1 MNAVSSPASAP
12 ASGISHVDALPPGTR
27 LAEFEILGLL
37 GVGGFGMVYKAFDHS
52 LHRAVA
58 IKEYMPSALAG
69 RSEGQSL
76 WVRSSSDQQTFH
88 AGLASFVGEARLLA
102 QFDHPSLVKVFR
114 FWEANNTAYM
124 VMPLYTGMT
133 FKQARAQM
141 RTPPSEAWLRKL
153 LWSVLGALRV
163 LHEGK
168 TLHRDISPDNIFL
181 QDNGPP
187 VLLDLGAARHAIND
201 QDRKHTAVLKVNYA
215 PIEQYSDGDED
226 LRQGPWSDLYSL
238 AAVMHGCLCN
248 DTPLPAT
255 LRSIRDRMVSFS
267 RVARTVKRQFG
278 VEYSAP
284 FVAAIAKSLALR
296 PADRPQSI
304 DEFLQIMEM
313 TTAPEGVEHFDFR
326 ADLGD
331 IWVEP
336 ADRPGPGQLTPTVDV
351 TSASQV
357 LGDRGEPAAQQQP
370 SAPRAGL
377 ADGPSQALLAAGAG
391 LGAATERPAAA
402 GTGGDAHGE
411 RGGDMG
417 GDTVMLAG
425 PDTVAADAGDTVFID
440 AGDTVA
446 ADDSRY
452 DAPEAPRKPGEH
464 GPGFAGKAAPEHR
477 ARHADRDAAARTSAK
492 PGRAGKRVPLVAWLA
507 VAVFAVVAAAGGLRW
522 AQGSKAPQDDII
534 TEMAEP
540 AAAPPAAAE
549 AMPVDAAAGALAADG
564 VASDA
569 AAAAAGPAAA
579 GASSAAAA
587 APAFVTAS
595 AAATKP
601 ARTAKRPAAE
611 PAPPPVIVQEEPPPP
626 PPPVVAEPKPRPPA
640 PRVLSPQESCA
651 DANFLSRPMCIHQ
664 ECQKPS
670 HASHP
675 ICVENRRRYEAEE
688 QRRRQTP
695 N

>member
-1 MNAVSSPASAP
+1 MTESPRQAP
-12 ASGISHVDALPPGTR
+12 ASGVSHIDALPPGTR
-27 LAEFEILGLL
+27 LAEFEILALL

-76 WVRSSSDQQTFH
+76 WVRSSADQQTFH
-88 AGLASFVGEARLLA
+88 AGLASFVDEARLLA

-124 VMPLYTGMT
+124 VMPLYSGMT
-133 FKQARAQM
+133 FKQARTQM
-141 RTPPSEAWLRKL
+141 RTPPPEVWLRKL
-153 LWSVLGALRV
+153 LWSVLDALRV
-163 LHEGK
+163 LHDGS

-215 PIEQYSDGDED
+215 PIEQYSDGDEE

-238 AAVMHGCLCN
+238 AAVMHGCLSN

-267 RVARTVKRQFG
+267 RIAKTVKRQFG

-284 FVAAIAKSLALR
+284 FVAAISQSLALR
-296 PADRPQSI
+296 PEDRPQSI
-304 DEFLQIMEM
+304 DAFLQAMEM
-313 TTAPEGVEHFDFR
+313 TSAPDDVQHFDFR
-326 ADLGD
+326 AELGD

-336 ADRPGPGQLTPTVDV
+336 ADQPGLDLLTPTVDV
-351 TSASQV
+351 TSAPQV
-357 LGDRGEPAAQQQP
+357 VAEMQAQ
-370 SAPRAGL
+370 A
-377 ADGPSQALLAAGAG
+377 
-391 LGAATERPAAA
+391 
-402 GTGGDAHGE
+402 
-411 RGGDMG
+411 RGGVDTAAVADDDDEARQAMGSG

-425 PDTVAADAGDTVFID
+425 PDTVAADSGDTVFID

-452 DAPEAPRKPGEH
+452 DDLVNRGPHGMTSRHGGEH
-464 GPGFAGKAAPEHR
+464 HSRPLERDVVRAAGKPVKT
-477 ARHADRDAAARTSAK
+477 ARRS
-492 PGRAGKRVPLVAWLA
+492 PLVAGLV
-507 VAVFAVVAAAGGLRW
+507 VAVVVLLASAAGLRW
-522 AQGSKAPQDDII
+522 AQSSKAPRDDII
-534 TEMAEP
+534 TEMADRPAAIAAVDAAPVQTAASVPAADTPTPSGPEGVGAVAAAVASAPPPAFVAASAARVPPRTSKRVVAEP
-540 AAAPPAAAE
+540 AAAPIVVRE
-549 AMPVDAAAGALAADG
+549 E
-564 VASDA
+564 
-569 AAAAAGPAAA
+569 
-579 GASSAAAA
+579 
-587 APAFVTAS
+587 FV
-595 AAATKP
+595 
-601 ARTAKRPAAE
+601 
-611 PAPPPVIVQEEPPPP
+611 PP
-626 PPPVVAEPKPRPPA
+626 PPPVVAEPKPKPA
-640 PRVLSPQESCA
+640 PPRTPSPQEACA

-670 HASHP
+670 QAGQS

-695 N
+695 Y

>member
-1 MNAVSSPASAP
+1 MTASSSTAP
-12 ASGISHVDALPPGTR
+12 ASGVSHIDALPPGTR

-69 RSEGQSL
+69 RSQGQSL
-76 WVRSSSDQQTFH
+76 WVRSSSDQQTFQT
-88 AGLASFVGEARLLA
+88 GLVSFVGEARLLA

-124 VMPLYTGMT
+124 VMPLYSGMT

-141 RTPPSEAWLRKL
+141 RTPPPEAWLRKL
-153 LWSVLGALRV
+153 LWSVLDALRV
-163 LHEGK
+163 LHDGN

-215 PIEQYSDGDED
+215 PIEQYSDGDEE

-238 AAVMHGCLCN
+238 AAVMHGCLTN

-267 RVARTVKRQFG
+267 RIAKTVKRQFG

-284 FVAAIAKSLALR
+284 FVAAIAQSLALR
-296 PADRPQSI
+296 PEDRPQNI
-304 DEFLQIMEM
+304 DAFLQTMEM
-313 TTAPEGVEHFDFR
+313 TSAPDDVQHFDFR
-326 ADLGD
+326 AELGD

-336 ADRPGPGQLTPTVDV
+336 ADQPGPGLPTPTVDV
-351 TSASQV
+351 TSA
-357 LGDRGEPAAQQQP
+357 PKIAAEMQAL
-370 SAPRAGL
+370 APREDAAVAVAAPD
-377 ADGPSQALLAAGAG
+377 ADRS
-391 LGAATERPAAA
+391 
-402 GTGGDAHGE
+402 GD
-411 RGGDMG
+411 DFG

-440 AGDTVA
+440 AGDTVVA
-446 ADDSRY
+446 DDDSRFE
-452 DAPEAPRKPGEH
+452 DLPH
-464 GPGFAGKAAPEHR
+464 HR
-477 ARHADRDAAARTSAK
+477 SQ
-492 PGRAGKRVPLVAWLA
+492 G
-507 VAVFAVVAAAGGLRW
+507 AGGLRAADHRSAPLERDLVRGNGKPAKSPRRSPLVVGIVVAALVAVVAGAGW
-522 AQGSKAPQDDII
+522 RWSQGSKPPRDDII
-534 TEMAEP
+534 TEMAERP
-540 AAAPPAAAE
+540 AVAAPADTPLAEASVPTVGGGDAQAATQGAAVAAANAA
-549 AMPVDAAAGALAADG
+549 
-564 VASDA
+564 S
-569 AAAAAGPAAA
+569 
-579 GASSAAAA
+579 AA
-587 APAFVTAS
+587 APAPAFVVAS
-595 AAATKP
+595 VPKAAP
-601 ARTAKRPAAE
+601 RPSKRAE
-611 PAPPPVIVQEEPPPP
+611 PTPTPIVVHEEPVPA
-626 PPPVVAEPKPRPPA
+626 PPPVVAEPKPRPA
-640 PRVLSPQESCA
+640 PPPRLPSPQEVCA
-651 DANFLSRPMCIHQ
+651 DANFLARPMCIHQ

-670 HASHP
+670 QANQT
-675 ICVENRRRYEAEE
+675 ICVENRRRYEADE

>member
-1 MNAVSSPASAP
+1 MQRCWLPFAHNLRRNQYARHTLFTMIASSSQAP
-12 ASGISHVDALPPGTR
+12 ASGVSHVDALPPGTR
-27 LAEFEILGLL
+27 LAEFEILALL

-69 RSEGQSL
+69 RAQGQSL
-76 WVRSSSDQQTFH
+76 WVRSSSDQQTFQ

-124 VMPLYTGMT
+124 VMPLYSGMT

-141 RTPPSEAWLRKL
+141 RTPPPEIWLRKV

-163 LHEGK
+163 LHDGK

-181 QDNGPP
+181 QDIGPP

-215 PIEQYSDGDED
+215 PIEQYTDGDED

-238 AAVMHGCLCN
+238 AAVVHGCLCN

-284 FVAAIAKSLALR
+284 FVAAIAQSLALK
-296 PADRPQSI
+296 PEDRPQSI
-304 DEFLQIMEM
+304 DAFLQLMEM
-313 TTAPEGVEHFDFR
+313 TSAPEGSEHFDFR
-326 ADLGD
+326 NDLGD

-336 ADRPGPGQLTPTVDV
+336 ADQPGPGLVTPTVDV
-351 TSASQV
+351 TSAPSIVAEMHAQAQRATGNGV
-357 LGDRGEPAAQQQP
+357 AHDAGGRASPVGEANV
-370 SAPRAGL
+370 
-377 ADGPSQALLAAGAG
+377 
-391 LGAATERPAAA
+391 
-402 GTGGDAHGE
+402 
-411 RGGDMG
+411 G
-417 GDTVMLAG
+417 GDTVMLGG

-440 AGDTVA
+440 AGDTVVV
-446 ADDSRY
+446 DDSRY
-452 DAPEAPRKPGEH
+452 DDPAG
-464 GPGFAGKAAPEHR
+464 GPKLGNTTRHASDHRPQPLEREIARPHGKAVKTTRRSP
-477 ARHADRDAAARTSAK
+477 
-492 PGRAGKRVPLVAWLA
+492 VLVWLG
-507 VAVFAVVAAAGGLRW
+507 VAVVAVVVSAAGLRW
-522 AQGSKAPQDDII
+522 AQSSKAPQDDII

-540 AAAPPAAAE
+540 PAAPPPAVVE
-549 AMPVDAAAGALAADG
+549 TALLDP
-564 VASDA
+564 A
-569 AAAAAGPAAA
+569 AAASAAVDGAASDTVAAA
-579 GASSAAAA
+579 SVPAPALVPASAPRAPTRAARRA
-587 APAFVTAS
+587 AP
-595 AAATKP
+595 
-601 ARTAKRPAAE
+601 E
-611 PAPPPVIVQEEPPPP
+611 PAPTPIVVQEEPPPP
-626 PPPVVAEPKPRPPA
+626 PPPVVAEPKPRPPP
-640 PRVLSPQESCA
+640 PRVPSPQEACA
-651 DANFLSRPMCIHQ
+651 DANFLARPMCVHQ

-670 HASHP
+670 QANQP

>member
-1 MNAVSSPASAP
+1 MIASSSQASA
-12 ASGISHVDALPPGTR
+12 SGVSHVDALPPGTR
-27 LAEFEILGLL
+27 LAEFEILALL

-69 RSEGQSL
+69 RAQGQSL

-141 RTPPSEAWLRKL
+141 RTPPPEIWLRKV

-163 LHEGK
+163 LHDGK

-181 QDNGPP
+181 QDSGPP

-215 PIEQYSDGDED
+215 PIEQYSDGDEE

-238 AAVMHGCLCN
+238 AAVVHGCLCN

-284 FVAAIAKSLALR
+284 FVAAIAQSLALK
-296 PADRPQSI
+296 PEDRPQSI
-304 DEFLQIMEM
+304 DAFLQLMEM
-313 TTAPEGVEHFDFR
+313 TSAPEGSEHFDFR

-336 ADRPGPGQLTPTVDV
+336 ADQPGPGLLTPTVDV
-351 TSASQV
+351 TSAASSVVEIPPQ
-357 LGDRGEPAAQQQP
+357 
-370 SAPRAGL
+370 APRAV
-377 ADGPSQALLAAGAG
+377 AQAPARDAREDDPSG
-391 LGAATERPAAA
+391 EEAAA
-402 GTGGDAHGE
+402 
-411 RGGDMG
+411 G
-417 GDTVMLAG
+417 GDTVMLGG
-425 PDTVAADAGDTVFID
+425 PDTVAAEAGDTVFID
-440 AGDTVA
+440 AGDTVV

-452 DAPEAPRKPGEH
+452 DDPAAGHRH
-464 GPGFAGKAAPEHR
+464 GAA
-477 ARHADRDAAARTSAK
+477 ARHAHDHRPRPMEREVPRAASKTARTARRS
-492 PGRAGKRVPLVAWLA
+492 PVVVWLG
-507 VAVFAVVAAAGGLRW
+507 VAVFAVVASAAGLRW
-522 AQGSKAPQDDII
+522 AQSSKAPHDDII
-534 TEMAEP
+534 TEMAERP
-540 AAAPPAAAE
+540 AATPPALVETALADMAAS
-549 AMPVDAAAGALAADG
+549 APAAVASLDGAAGAAVAA
-564 VASDA
+564 SL
-569 AAAAAGPAAA
+569 P
-579 GASSAAAA
+579 
-587 APAFVTAS
+587 APAFVPAS
-595 AAATKP
+595 APRTP
-601 ARTAKRPAAE
+601 PRTAKRAAPE
-611 PAPPPVIVQEEPPPP
+611 PAPVQVVVHEEPPPP
-626 PPPVVAEPKPRPPA
+626 PPPVVAEPKPRPLP
-640 PRVLSPQESCA
+640 PRVPSPQEACA
-651 DANFLSRPMCIHQ
+651 DANFLARPMCIHQ

-670 HASHP
+670 QAGQAV
-675 ICVENRRRYEAEE
+675 CVENRRRYEAEE

>member
-1 MNAVSSPASAP
+1 MIAPADALVRHRMSLHRPPTQPAPSLIMTASSSTAP
-12 ASGISHVDALPPGTR
+12 ASGVSHVDALPPGTR
-27 LAEFEILGLL
+27 LAEFEILALL

-69 RSEGQSL
+69 RAEGQSL
-76 WVRSSSDQQTFH
+76 WVRSSSDQQSFQ

-124 VMPLYTGMT
+124 VMPLYSGMT

-141 RTPPSEAWLRKL
+141 RTPPPEAWLRKL

-163 LHEGK
+163 LHDGN

-215 PIEQYSDGDED
+215 PIEQYSDGDEE

-238 AAVMHGCLCN
+238 AAVMHGCLAN
-248 DTPLPAT
+248 DTPLPST

-267 RVARTVKRQFG
+267 RIAKTVKRQFG

-284 FVAAIAKSLALR
+284 FVAAIAQSLALR
-296 PADRPQSI
+296 PEDRPQSI
-304 DEFLQIMEM
+304 DAFLQTMEM
-313 TTAPEGVEHFDFR
+313 TVAPDDVQHFDFR
-326 ADLGD
+326 AELGD

-336 ADRPGPGQLTPTVDV
+336 ADQPGPGLPTPTVDV
-351 TSASQV
+351 TSAPPIVAAIQAQAQRADATATQTGTAV
-357 LGDRGEPAAQQQP
+357 APA
-370 SAPRAGL
+370 R
-377 ADGPSQALLAAGAG
+377 DD
-391 LGAATERPAAA
+391 T
-402 GTGGDAHGE
+402 
-411 RGGDMG
+411 G
-417 GDTVMLAG
+417 GDTVMLVG

-440 AGDTVA
+440 VGDTVI
-446 ADDSRY
+446 ADGDSRY
-452 DAPEAPRKPGEH
+452 QELPPSRAQSASGQRATEQRPVPLERDVVRASGRPGKSSRRSPVVV
-464 GPGFAGKAAPEHR
+464 GILM
-477 ARHADRDAAARTSAK
+477 AAA
-492 PGRAGKRVPLVAWLA
+492 
-507 VAVFAVVAAAGGLRW
+507 VVVLAGGAWRW
-522 AQGSKAPQDDII
+522 SQGSKPLRDDII
-534 TEMAEP
+534 TEMAELP
-540 AAAPPAAAE
+540 KVPSAMDAASVDATAAAHID
-549 AMPVDAAAGALAADG
+549 VDAPKASLDGEGAALSGA
-564 VASDA
+564 
-569 AAAAAGPAAA
+569 P
-579 GASSAAAA
+579 
-587 APAFVTAS
+587 AS
-595 AAATKP
+595 AAASVPAAVVASAPRAATRP
-601 ARTAKRPAAE
+601 ARRSTGEPV
-611 PAPPPVIVQEEPPPP
+611 PAPIVVREEPIAPPP
-626 PPPVVAEPKPRPPA
+626 PPPVVVEPKPKPA
-640 PRVLSPQESCA
+640 PPPRLPSPQEVCA
-651 DANFLSRPMCIHQ
+651 DASFLARPMCIHQ

-670 HASHP
+670 QAGQS

>member
-1 MNAVSSPASAP
+1 MTDSPSQAP
-12 ASGISHVDALPPGTR
+12 ASGVSHVDALPPGTR
-27 LAEFEILGLL
+27 LAEFEILSLL

-69 RSEGQSL
+69 RAQGQSL
-76 WVRSSSDQQTFH
+76 WVRSSSDQQTFQT
-88 AGLASFVGEARLLA
+88 GLASFVDEARLLA

-124 VMPLYTGMT
+124 VMPLYVGMT

-141 RTPPSEAWLRKL
+141 RTPPPEIWLRKL
-153 LWSVLGALRV
+153 LWTVLSALRV
-163 LHEGK
+163 LHDGK

-238 AAVMHGCLCN
+238 AAVVHGCLCN

-267 RVARTVKRQFG
+267 RVAKTVKRQFG

-284 FVAAIAKSLALR
+284 FVAAIAQSLSLR
-296 PADRPQSI
+296 PEDRPQSI
-304 DEFLQIMEM
+304 DAFLQAMEM
-313 TTAPEGVEHFDFR
+313 TSPPDGVQHFDFR

-336 ADRPGPGQLTPTVDV
+336 ADQPGPGLIIPTVDV
-351 TSASQV
+351 TSA
-357 LGDRGEPAAQQQP
+357 AQMVAEMQAQAQRA
-370 SAPRAGL
+370 SASGL
-377 ADGPSQALLAAGAG
+377 ADA
-391 LGAATERPAAA
+391 
-402 GTGGDAHGE
+402 DVHAHSA
-411 RGGDMG
+411 DQ
-417 GDTVMLAG
+417 DG
-425 PDTVAADAGDTVFID
+425 PDTVMIDPGDTVFVD

-446 ADDSRY
+446 QEDSRY
-452 DAPEAPRKPGEH
+452 DAVPPPTPSRKDSG
-464 GPGFAGKAAPEHR
+464 G
-477 ARHADRDAAARTSAK
+477 RHLASADRRAAHSDRDTGKPAKAVKSRRRSPVLWLAAA
-492 PGRAGKRVPLVAWLA
+492 A
-507 VAVFAVVAAAGGLRW
+507 VAVVVAAAGVRW
-522 AQGSKAPQDDII
+522 AQQGAEPKDDII

-540 AAAPPAAAE
+540 PAPVVAA
-549 AMPVDAAAGALAADG
+549 DAALEDASATAPVSELPASGASEAVVAA
-564 VASDA
+564 DA
-569 AAAAAGPAAA
+569 AAAAAA
-579 GASSAAAA
+579 
-587 APAFVTAS
+587 AS
-595 AAATKP
+595 APKP
-601 ARTAKRPAAE
+601 ALRVAPKKVVVE
-611 PAPPPVIVQEEPPPP
+611 PAPTPIVVQEEPPPE
-626 PPPVVAEPKPRPPA
+626 PPPVVVAPRPRPA
-640 PRVLSPQESCA
+640 PVRIPPPQEVCA
-651 DANFLSRPMCIHQ
+651 DANFLARPMCIHQ

-670 HASHP
+670 QASQP
-675 ICVENRRRYEAEE
+675 ICVENRKRYEAEE

>member
-1 MNAVSSPASAP
+1 MTASSSTAP
-12 ASGISHVDALPPGTR
+12 ASGVSHIDALPPGTR

-69 RSEGQSL
+69 RSQGQSL
-76 WVRSSSDQQTFH
+76 WVRSSSDQQTFQ
-88 AGLASFVGEARLLA
+88 AGLVSFVGEARLLA

-124 VMPLYTGMT
+124 VMPLYSGMT

-141 RTPPSEAWLRKL
+141 RTPPPEAWLRKL
-153 LWSVLGALRV
+153 LWSVLDALRV
-163 LHEGK
+163 LHDGN

-215 PIEQYSDGDED
+215 PIEQYSDGDEE

-238 AAVMHGCLCN
+238 AAVMHGCLAN

-267 RVARTVKRQFG
+267 RIARTVKRQFG

-284 FVAAIAKSLALR
+284 FVAAIAQSLALR
-296 PADRPQSI
+296 PEDRPQSI
-304 DEFLQIMEM
+304 DAFLQTMEM
-313 TTAPEGVEHFDFR
+313 TSAPDDVQHFDFR
-326 ADLGD
+326 AELGD

-336 ADRPGPGQLTPTVDV
+336 ADQPGPGLATPTVDV
-351 TSASQV
+351 TSAPKIVAEMQ
-357 LGDRGEPAAQQQP
+357 AQAQ
-370 SAPRAGL
+370 REDL
-377 ADGPSQALLAAGAG
+377 V
-391 LGAATERPAAA
+391 AAA
-402 GTGGDAHGE
+402 PASDASRPGD
-411 RGGDMG
+411 DFG

-440 AGDTVA
+440 AGDTVVA
-446 ADDSRY
+446 DDDSRFE
-452 DAPEAPRKPGEH
+452 DLPHHRSPGAGGPR
-464 GPGFAGKAAPEHR
+464 A
-477 ARHADRDAAARTSAK
+477 ADRRSAPLERDVVRSNGK
-492 PGRAGKRVPLVAWLA
+492 PTPSPRRSPLVAGIVMAAL
-507 VAVFAVVAAAGGLRW
+507 VAVVAGAGWRW
-522 AQGSKAPQDDII
+522 SQGSKPPRDEII
-534 TEMAEP
+534 TEMAERP
-540 AAAPPAAAE
+540 AAAA
-549 AMPVDAAAGALAADG
+549 
-564 VASDA
+564 ASDA
-569 AAAAAGPAAA
+569 ALVEVSAPAAA
-579 GASSAAAA
+579 GGDAQGLSSDGAVASAS
-587 APAFVTAS
+587 TAS
-595 AAATKP
+595 AAAPAPAFVVASAPKP
-601 ARTAKRPAAE
+601 NPRVAKRAGAE
-611 PAPPPVIVQEEPPPP
+611 PAPTPIVVHEEPVPA
-626 PPPVVAEPKPRPPA
+626 PPPVVAEPKPRPA
-640 PRVLSPQESCA
+640 PPPRLPSPQEVCA
-651 DANFLSRPMCIHQ
+651 DANFLARPMCIHQ

-670 HASHP
+670 QANQTV
-675 ICVENRRRYEAEE
+675 CVENRRRYEADE

>member
-1 MNAVSSPASAP
+1 MIASPSPVP
-12 ASGISHVDALPPGTR
+12 ASGVSHVDALPPGTR
-27 LAEFEILGLL
+27 LAEFEILELL

-69 RSEGQSL
+69 RSQGQSL
-76 WVRSSSDQQTFH
+76 WVRSSSDQQTFR

-124 VMPLYTGMT
+124 VMPLYSDMT

-141 RTPPSEAWLRKL
+141 RTPPSEAWLRKV

-163 LHEGK
+163 LHDGK

-181 QDNGPP
+181 QDIGPP

-238 AAVMHGCLCN
+238 AAVVHGCLCN

-284 FVAAIAKSLALR
+284 FVAAVARSLALR
-296 PADRPQSI
+296 PQDRPQNI
-304 DEFLQIMEM
+304 DEFLQTMEM
-313 TTAPEGVEHFDFR
+313 TTAPEGVEQFDFR

-331 IWVEP
+331 NWVEP
-336 ADRPGPGQLTPTVDV
+336 ADRPGPGFVTPTVDV
-351 TSASQV
+351 TSAPSVVAAIQAQTQRV
-357 LGDRGEPAAQQQP
+357 ASPA
-370 SAPRAGL
+370 SASA
-377 ADGPSQALLAAGAG
+377 LAAPHPH
-391 LGAATERPAAA
+391 T
-402 GTGGDAHGE
+402 
-411 RGGDMG
+411 G
-417 GDTVMLAG
+417 GDTVMLG
-425 PDTVAADAGDTVFID
+425 GGDTVFID
-440 AGDTVA
+440 AGDTVVA
-446 ADDSRY
+446 EDSRY
-452 DAPEAPRKPGEH
+452 DEPRRELASVAEPRKRRRHGAGELH
-464 GPGFAGKAAPEHR
+464 GEADGVLKPARRAPW
-477 ARHADRDAAARTSAK
+477 
-492 PGRAGKRVPLVAWLA
+492 LVWLG
-507 VAVFAVVAAAGGLRW
+507 VAIFAVVASAAGLRW
-522 AQGSKAPQDDII
+522 TQAGKSPQDDII

-540 AAAPPAAAE
+540 PAAAASAMELPAVADAPAGPSSSAASAEMPAASVAAAAPPA
-549 AMPVDAAAGALAADG
+549 
-564 VASDA
+564 
-569 AAAAAGPAAA
+569 
-579 GASSAAAA
+579 
-587 APAFVTAS
+587 FVPAS
-595 AAATKP
+595 APKP
-601 ARTAKRPAAE
+601 APRNKRIAPE
-611 PAPPPVIVQEEPPPP
+611 PAPAPIVVREEPVPPPPP
-626 PPPVVAEPKPRPPA
+626 PPPVVEPKPRPAA
-640 PRVLSPQESCA
+640 PRVPSPQEACA
-651 DANFLSRPMCIHQ
+651 DANFLARPMCVHQ

-670 HASHP
+670 QAGHP
-675 ICVENRRRYEAEE
+675 VCVENRRRYEAEE
-688 QRRRQTP
+688 QRRRQNP

>member
-1 MNAVSSPASAP
+1 MTASSSTAP
-12 ASGISHVDALPPGTR
+12 ASGVSHIDALPPGTR

-69 RSEGQSL
+69 RSQGQSL
-76 WVRSSSDQQTFH
+76 WVRSSSDQQTFQ
-88 AGLASFVGEARLLA
+88 AGLVSFVGEARLLA

-124 VMPLYTGMT
+124 VMPLYSGMT

-141 RTPPSEAWLRKL
+141 RTPPPEAWLRKL
-153 LWSVLGALRV
+153 LWSVLDALRV
-163 LHEGK
+163 LHDGN

-215 PIEQYSDGDED
+215 PIEQYSDGDEE

-238 AAVMHGCLCN
+238 AAVMHGCLAN

-267 RVARTVKRQFG
+267 RIAKTVKRQFG

-284 FVAAIAKSLALR
+284 FVAAIAQSLALR
-296 PADRPQSI
+296 PEDRPQSI
-304 DEFLQIMEM
+304 DAFLQTMEM
-313 TTAPEGVEHFDFR
+313 TSAPDDVQHFDFR
-326 ADLGD
+326 AELGD

-336 ADRPGPGQLTPTVDV
+336 ADQPGPGLATPTVDV
-351 TSASQV
+351 TSAPKIVAEMQ
-357 LGDRGEPAAQQQP
+357 AQAQ
-370 SAPRAGL
+370 REDL
-377 ADGPSQALLAAGAG
+377 V
-391 LGAATERPAAA
+391 AAA
-402 GTGGDAHGE
+402 PASDASRPGD
-411 RGGDMG
+411 DFG

-440 AGDTVA
+440 AGDTVVA
-446 ADDSRY
+446 DDDSRFE
-452 DAPEAPRKPGEH
+452 DLPHHRSTGAGGPR
-464 GPGFAGKAAPEHR
+464 A
-477 ARHADRDAAARTSAK
+477 ADRRSAPLERDVVRSNGK
-492 PGRAGKRVPLVAWLA
+492 PTPSPRRSPLVAGIVMAAL
-507 VAVFAVVAAAGGLRW
+507 VAVVAGAGWRW
-522 AQGSKAPQDDII
+522 SQGSKPPRDEII
-534 TEMAEP
+534 TEMAERP
-540 AAAPPAAAE
+540 AAAA
-549 AMPVDAAAGALAADG
+549 
-564 VASDA
+564 ASDA
-569 AAAAAGPAAA
+569 ALVEVSAPAAA
-579 GASSAAAA
+579 GGDAQGLSSDGAVASAS
-587 APAFVTAS
+587 TAS
-595 AAATKP
+595 AAAPAPAFVVASAPKP
-601 ARTAKRPAAE
+601 NPRVAKRAGAE
-611 PAPPPVIVQEEPPPP
+611 PAPTPIVVHEEPVPA
-626 PPPVVAEPKPRPPA
+626 PPPVVAEPKPRPA
-640 PRVLSPQESCA
+640 PPPRLPSPQEVCA
-651 DANFLSRPMCIHQ
+651 DANFLARPMCIHQ

-670 HASHP
+670 QANQTV
-675 ICVENRRRYEAEE
+675 CVENRRRYEADE

>member
-1 MNAVSSPASAP
+1 M
-12 ASGISHVDALPPGTR
+12 DALPPGSR
-27 LAEFEILGLL
+27 LAEFEILALL

-69 RSEGQSL
+69 RSDGQSL
-76 WVRSSSDQQTFH
+76 WVRSSSDQQTFQ
-88 AGLASFVGEARLLA
+88 AGLDSFVGEARLLA

-114 FWEANNTAYM
+114 FWEANGTAYM
-124 VMPLYTGMT
+124 VMPLYSGMT

-141 RTPPSEAWLRKL
+141 RTPPPEAWLRKL

-163 LHEGK
+163 LHDGK

-215 PIEQYSDGDED
+215 PIEQYADGDEE

-238 AAVMHGCLCN
+238 AAVVHGCLCN

-278 VEYSAP
+278 VEYSVP
-284 FVAAIAKSLALR
+284 FVTAISQALSLK
-296 PADRPQSI
+296 PEDRPQSI
-304 DEFLQIMEM
+304 DAFLQLMEM
-313 TTAPEGVEHFDFR
+313 TTAPEGSEHFDFR

-336 ADRPGPGQLTPTVDV
+336 ADQPGPGFVTPTVDV
-351 TSASQV
+351 TSA
-357 LGDRGEPAAQQQP
+357 PAIVAEIQAQQ
-370 SAPRAGL
+370 APRA
-377 ADGPSQALLAAGAG
+377 ADDADHGAPP
-391 LGAATERPAAA
+391 PAPAEPE
-402 GTGGDAHGE
+402 DV
-411 RGGDMG
+411 G

-446 ADDSRY
+446 FDGAHHPHELESR
-452 DAPEAPRKPGEH
+452 RKPQGAKRRHRHGGEREAASR
-464 GPGFAGKAAPEHR
+464 PAAKAGR
-477 ARHADRDAAARTSAK
+477 
-492 PGRAGKRVPLVAWLA
+492 KRPPVAVWLA
-507 VAVFAVVAAAGGLRW
+507 VAVFAVVASAAGLRW
-522 AQGSKAPQDDII
+522 AQGGKAPQDDII
-534 TEMAEP
+534 TELAE
-540 AAAPPAAAE
+540 PPAAT
-549 AMPVDAAAGALAADG
+549 
-564 VASDA
+564 ASVTQA
-569 AAAAAGPAAA
+569 SLVEPAS
-579 GASSAAAA
+579 GASSAVAAVTDEA
-587 APAFVTAS
+587 ASAPAEASASAPAPAFVVAS
-595 AAATKP
+595 AP
-601 ARTAKRPAAE
+601 RTAPRMPKRPVAE
-611 PAPPPVIVQEEPPPP
+611 PAPAPVVVQEEPPPP
-626 PPPVVAEPKPRPPA
+626 PPPPVVVEPKPRPVP
-640 PRVLSPQESCA
+640 PRVPTPQEVCA
-651 DANFLSRPMCIHQ
+651 DASFLARPMCIHQ

-670 HASHP
+670 QAGQP